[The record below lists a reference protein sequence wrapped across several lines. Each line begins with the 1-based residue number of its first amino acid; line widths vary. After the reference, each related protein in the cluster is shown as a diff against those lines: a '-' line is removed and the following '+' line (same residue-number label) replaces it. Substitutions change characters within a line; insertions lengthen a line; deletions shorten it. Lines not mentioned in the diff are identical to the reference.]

1 MSMQNARYGANSRLS
16 KRGRKQ
22 NGTPRRRSANVLY
35 KNVASYPRQPLA
47 SFKVMADSVVAS
59 TTVTT
64 GVISLV
70 FDCDPVT
77 NVIDWSTRFELFE
90 EYRVIQCR
98 AIVHC
103 FASTNPGT
111 IIMYWDETSATAPTA
126 TAAQERGINL
136 FSAGGNNKSHTIT
149 WMPVDLT
156 DLRYFNTSTTNVPV
170 RLKIYTDNANYGSST
185 VATQYISVTLEYT
198 IQLRGFSTV

>member
-1 MSMQNARYGANSRLS
+1 MGNA
-16 KRGRKQ
+16 
-22 NGTPRRRSANVLY
+22 VLY
-35 KNVASYPRQPLA
+35 KNVPSYPRQPLA

-59 TTVTT
+59 TTVTS
-64 GVISLV
+64 GIIALV
-70 FDCDPVT
+70 YECDPVS

-90 EYRVIQCR
+90 EYRVVQCR

-136 FSAGGNNKSHTIT
+136 FSAGGNSKPHSIT
-149 WMPVDLT
+149 WKPVDIA
-156 DLRYFNTSTTNVPV
+156 DLVYHNTGTVFVPV
-170 RLKIYTDNANYGSST
+170 RLKLYTDNANYGASI
-185 VATQYISVTLEYT
+185 VATQYVSVTLEYT
-198 IQLRGFSTV
+198 IQLRGFATV